1 MLGWEETGRYGS
13 SYGIKGNFVKYMP
26 RLLRAF
32 EAFEKDH
39 PDAPILQA
47 FRYQIAQVYWNQK
60 YWNFT
65 REWLNKIIEKAED
78 NDSFYRDLAE
88 RRLMKVEY

>member
-1 MLGWEETGRYGS
+1 
-13 SYGIKGNFVKYMP
+13 MP